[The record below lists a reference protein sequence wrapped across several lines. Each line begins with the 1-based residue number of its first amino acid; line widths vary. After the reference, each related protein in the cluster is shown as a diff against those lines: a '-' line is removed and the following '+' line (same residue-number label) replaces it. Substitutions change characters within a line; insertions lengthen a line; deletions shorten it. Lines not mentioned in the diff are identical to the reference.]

1 MTYTHGRSSVTHSD
15 GEMEAKHGQREC
27 GPSVQWNILQ
37 PQNMKGM
44 LIMLQYGETWRTS
57 YTLSEISQSQD
68 SLYRN
73 LKQANWLN

>member
-1 MTYTHGRSSVTHSD
+1 
-15 GEMEAKHGQREC
+15 MEAKHGQREC